1 MGILQEWNKAI
12 DPIIGGEVPKE
23 KMPHQLME
31 VAETTVLTLF
41 LENEPEVYVSSDL
54 DREVMVN
61 SLRWGGYEKEWIEN
75 YEGFISLTLF
85 RIFRFM

>member
-1 MGILQEWNKAI
+1 MDILQEWNKAI

-41 LENEPEVYVSSDL
+41 LESEPEVYVSSDL

-61 SLRWGGYEKEWIEN
+61 SLRWGGYDKELIDS
-75 YEGFISLTLF
+75 YDGFMAFTLF
-85 RIFRFM
+85 RIFRFQ